1 MLLTKNNYINYLGN
15 QRIAVIQKA
24 HDTIHTRVQMI
35 NNRLV
40 DKKVKDIH
48 TEITRDVYDPFSE
61 SAIFAEINGYNRI
74 ATSQDIQRILQHSL
88 VKRNPQTTL
97 EATKVL
103 NNVSESLTQIE
114 TRRIMKNLDYIEKAL
129 QNVDIE
135 IGKYNAIIE
144 KLPQTT
150 SRKEVLARCIQTGE
164 DLPASK
170 REAFLRN
177 ALRQGENYKGR
188 QYDYRELK
196 QLSRDLE
203 RYKSNRL
210 DYETAIMENKQSNR
224 EGYGDLNATKTWIWS
239 QLEKTRH
246 SGMDGETIPLTS
258 KFEVVNEQTGAV
270 DFLRFPGD
278 IELEHNNGS
287 NTINCG
293 CTYEINK
300 GDVT

>member
-278 IELEHNNGS
+278 VENDHNNCS
-287 NTINCG
+287 NICNCQ

-300 GDVT
+300 GDN

>member
-40 DKKVKDIH
+40 DKKVKEIH
-48 TEITRDVYDPFSE
+48 TEVATDVYDPFSE

-74 ATSQDIQRILQHSL
+74 ATSQDLQRILQHSL

-196 QLSRDLE
+196 QLSQDLE
-203 RYKSNRL
+203 RYKTNRL

-278 IELEHNNGS
+278 VEFDSNNCS
-287 NTINCG
+287 NICNCQ

-300 GDVT
+300 GDN

>member
-74 ATSQDIQRILQHSL
+74 ATSQDLQRILQHSL

-278 IELEHNNGS
+278 VENDHNNCS
-287 NTINCG
+287 NICNCQ

-300 GDVT
+300 GDN